1 LCAAGNLSFFTVVST
16 QRFFVLLFP
25 VAAAFFL
32 SACATKLSAP
42 MNPVEAYQQAKA
54 KLPGTEF
61 RPGSPEEK
69 APIDR
74 FARFFGNLTEENAA
88 ALTRETYAE
97 PLFFYDTLKVIESVP
112 ELEHYFV
119 ETARNTESVQ
129 ARIEDVARSGSDYYV
144 RWTMDIQ
151 MKKFRRGQTL
161 RSVGMTHLRFNP
173 EGKIILH
180 HDYWDSTSGFF
191 EHVPGLGLVIRRIK
205 AMF

>member
-1 LCAAGNLSFFTVVST
+1 
-16 QRFFVLLFP
+16 
-25 VAAAFFL
+25 
-32 SACATKLSAP
+32 
-42 MNPVEAYQQAKA
+42 MNPVEAYQRAKT
-54 KLPGTEF
+54 KMPGTEF

-69 APIDR
+69 AAIDG

-88 ALTRETYAE
+88 ALTRETYAD
-97 PLFFYDTLKVIESVP
+97 PVFFYDTLKVIESVP

-129 ARIEDVARSGSDYYV
+129 ARIEDVARSGPDYYV

-191 EHVPGLGLVIRRIK
+191 EHVPGLGFVIRRIK